1 MMGIDDEELERR
13 LRGDTSKGQEELE
26 VFQKVRDYIRSH
38 PGANAAQISQATG
51 IDQTEIF
58 RLINQG
64 KLLKK
69 N

>member
-1 MMGIDDEELERR
+1 MGIDDEELERR
-13 LRGDTSKGQEELE
+13 LRGDASKGQEELE
-26 VFQKVRDYIRSH
+26 VFQKVRDYIRRH
-38 PGANAAQISQATG
+38 PGANAAQIAQATG
-51 IDQTEIF
+51 IDQTVIF